1 MQKIVEFKK
10 RGFFSHGIDVDAL
23 NERIYHLNQEGW
35 KVISINTATA
45 FQGQITA
52 YILLIENDEL

>member
-23 NERIYHLNQEGW
+23 NTRIYQLN
-35 KVISINTATA
+35 
-45 FQGQITA
+45 
-52 YILLIENDEL
+52 